1 MIVNI
6 ETRDAYNPSTEKM
19 GKQLILSYIDKTGC
33 IQYLHGFISEKDMY
47 NWYYLK
53 NNEKYYDKNFVSWNN
68 RLVKK
73 VKSDNYLTESR
84 IREII
89 CDILKQRP
97 ELNIINELNTP
108 DTAFCDIEVM
118 VTDDGFPDAIHA
130 ANPINTVS
138 WVHGTDVTVLGRVQ
152 LSENQI
158 KNIQK
163 RIDEHCSIFNEK
175 YHFFYRYF
183 ESEPDLIKSLFTEYM
198 ANVSCITGWNWF
210 GYDYPYLY
218 NRANSYKMDMIRMIM
233 GDNLCGTVTYIPQ
246 GASTG
251 VKRKEAQVILPAH
264 RMMYDYMEIYAKW
277 DRAISPKESNKLDW
291 VSEKA
296 LGVKKVVHEL
306 GFKALWEQKPDEYVF
321 YNAVDSILVREID
334 KKLKTSQTF
343 FTLAN
348 LLHVPALTAF
358 SPVRSLETVQTE
370 YLYKEGKVF
379 PKTNKE
385 NIDTQKSYTGAFVYE
400 PTPGVYKNIIAL
412 DFASLYPST
421 IRQFNISPDTYK
433 GTASPNYVKNKDE
446 IKTVSGAI
454 YERNRDGFIP
464 KILTDFYSQRKI
476 FKHEMQIA
484 EKEKGELEEILERRL
499 KSCK

>member
-6 ETRDAYNPSTEKM
+6 ETRDAYNPAVGKIA
-19 GKQLILSYIDKTGC
+19 KQLILSYIDKAGS
-33 IQYLHGFISEKDMY
+33 IQYLHGFISDKDMY
-47 NWYYLK
+47 NWYYPR
-53 NNEKYYDKNFVSWNN
+53 ETDKYYDKNFVSWDNKP
-68 RLVKK
+68 VKK
-73 VKSDNYLTESR
+73 VRTDSHLSDSR

-89 CDILKQRP
+89 CDILTQRP
-97 ELNIINELNTP
+97 ELSIINDLNIP

-138 WVHGTDVTVLGRVQ
+138 WVHGTDVTVLGRAK
-152 LSENQI
+152 LTEAQI

-163 RIDEHCSIFNEK
+163 RIDEHCSIFDEK

-183 ESEPDLIKSLFTEYM
+183 DSELELITCLFTEYM
-198 ANVSCITGWNWF
+198 ANVSCVTGWNWF
-210 GYDYPYLY
+210 GYDYPYLF
-218 NRANSYKMDMIRMIM
+218 NRAKSYGLDMIRMIM
-233 GDNLCGTVTYIPQ
+233 GDNLCGTITYNPQNAKSREERVT
-246 GASTG
+246 
-251 VKRKEAQVILPAH
+251 LPAH

-321 YNAVDSILVREID
+321 YNGVDSILVREID
-334 KKLKTSQTF
+334 KKLKTAQTF

-348 LLHVPALTAF
+348 LLHVPALVAF

-370 YLYKEGKVF
+370 YLYREGKVF
-379 PKTNKE
+379 PKMSKE
-385 NIDTQKSYTGAFVYE
+385 NVSDNDSYTGAFVYE
-400 PTPGVYKNIIAL
+400 PIPGIYKNVIAL

-433 GTASPNYVKNKDE
+433 GIASPDYIMAEDE
-446 IKTVSGAI
+446 IKTISGAV
-454 YERNRDGFIP
+454 YERNRDGFVP
-464 KILTDFYSQRKI
+464 KILTDFYMQRKV
-476 FKHEMQIA
+476 FKKEMQIA
-484 EKEKGELEEILERRL
+484 EKEKGYLEEVLERRL
-499 KSCK
+499 KAAQ

>member
-6 ETRDAYNPSTEKM
+6 EVRDAFNPAIGQTA
-19 GKQLILSYIDKTGC
+19 KQLILSYIDKSGK
-33 IQYLHGFISEKDMY
+33 IQYLHGFISKSDMY

-53 NNEKYYDKNFVSWNN
+53 ETDKRWDRDHLSWDG
-68 RLVKK
+68 RYVKK
-73 VKSDNYLTESR
+73 IPSDSYLSDSR

-97 ELNIINELNTP
+97 DLSVINDLNIP
-108 DTAFCDIEVM
+108 DTAFCDIEVN
-118 VTDDGFPDAIHA
+118 VTDDGFPDPINA
-130 ANPINTVS
+130 ANPVNTVS
-138 WVHGTDVTVLGRVQ
+138 WVHGTDVTVLGRVE
-152 LSENQI
+152 LSAEQI
-158 KNIQK
+158 KSIQK
-163 RIDEHCSIFNEK
+163 RIDEHCSIFDEK
-175 YHFFYRYF
+175 YTFYYHYF
-183 ESEPDLIKSLFTEYM
+183 DSETALLKSLFTDYM
-198 ANVSCITGWNWF
+198 ANVSCVTGWNWF

-218 NRANSYKMDMIRMIM
+218 NRAYRKLGMDMIHMIM
-233 GDNLCGTVTYIPQ
+233 GDNLCGTFTYNPQNAKSREERITIPY
-246 GASTG
+246 
-251 VKRKEAQVILPAH
+251 H

-321 YNAVDSILVREID
+321 YNGVDSILVREID
-334 KKLKTSQTF
+334 KKLKTAQTF

-379 PKTNKE
+379 PKMPKE
-385 NIDTQKSYTGAFVYE
+385 ERLDEQSYTGAFVYE
-400 PTPGVYKNIIAL
+400 PIPGVYKNVIAL

-433 GTASPNYVKNKDE
+433 GLDKEHIRQPDE
-446 IKTVSGAI
+446 IKTISGAV
-454 YERNRDGFIP
+454 YERNRDGFVP
-464 KILTDFYSQRKI
+464 KILTDFYMQRKV
-476 FKHEMQIA
+476 FKKEMQIA
-484 EKEKGELEEILERRL
+484 EKEKGYLEEVLERRL
-499 KSCK
+499 KTANNNL

>member
-6 ETRDAYNPSTEKM
+6 ETRDAYNPSTGKQ
-19 GKQLILSYIDKTGC
+19 GKQLILSYIEKSGS
-33 IQYLHGFISEKDMY
+33 IQYLHGFISDKDMY
-47 NWYYLK
+47 NWYYAK
-53 NNEKYYDKNFVSWNN
+53 ESDKYYDKNHISWDNH
-68 RLVKK
+68 LVKK
-73 VKSDNYLTESR
+73 VKSDNYLSDSR

-89 CDILKQRP
+89 CDILNQRP
-97 ELNIINELNTP
+97 ELNVINELNIP
-108 DTAFCDIEVM
+108 DTAYCDIEVM
-118 VTDDGFPDAIHA
+118 VTDDGFPDAAHA

-138 WVHGTDVTVLGRVQ
+138 WVHGTDVTVLGRVK
-152 LSENQI
+152 LSEAQI
-158 KNIQK
+158 KKIQK
-163 RIDEHCSIFNEK
+163 KIDEHCAVFDEK
-175 YHFFYRYF
+175 YNFFYRYF
-183 ESEPDLIKSLFTEYM
+183 ESEVDLINSLFTEYM

-210 GYDYPYLY
+210 GYDYPYLF
-218 NRANSYKMDMIRMIM
+218 NRSKSYGMDMIRMIM
-233 GDNLCGTVTYIPQ
+233 GDNLCGTIVYSPQ
-246 GASTG
+246 NAKYGDER
-251 VKRKEAQVILPAH
+251 VVLPAH
-264 RMMYDYMEIYAKW
+264 RLMYDYMEIYAKW

-296 LGVKKVVHEL
+296 LGVKKVVHRL
-306 GFKALWEQKPDEYVF
+306 GFKAMWEQEPDEYVF
-321 YNAVDSILVREID
+321 YNGVDSILVREID

-348 LLHVPALTAF
+348 LLHVPALMAF

-379 PKTNKE
+379 PKVNKE
-385 NIDTQKSYTGAFVYE
+385 NITQKSYTGAYVYE

-433 GTASPNYVKNKDE
+433 GMASPNYVKNKDE
-446 IKTVSGAI
+446 IKTISGAI